1 MNTDYLPNSIKQEK
15 DEYTNDIPLL
25 KPEKDFRIGGCTVR
39 LGGGHDEREEYAHNK
54 PFWSAMKIFYMGS
67 CALALLGSLA
77 VKEEHR
83 DTMLGVSLLTG
94 LTSYGIHKHAENKKR
109 SIENRTK
116 YFNHFEKITWQEK
129 EDYLYAEKAKEK
141 KEKQGVGIIGAGL
154 LFSIMGHPVL
164 GGVLTLGGLFH
175 NNTSRDFINIQ
186 GRIVDKYAPRSWEIQ
201 KQTER

>member
-1 MNTDYLPNSIKQEK
+1 MNTDYLSNSIKQEK
-15 DEYTNDIPLL
+15 NEYTNDIPLL
-25 KPEKDFRIGGCTVR
+25 KPEKVFHVGGCTIR
-39 LGGGHDEREEYAHNK
+39 LSGARDEKEEYAHNK
-54 PFWSAMKIFYMGS
+54 PFWTAMKIFYMGS
-67 CALALLGSLA
+67 CALTLLGSLA
-77 VKEEHR
+77 VKEEYR
-83 DTMLGVSLLTG
+83 DTMLGASLLTG

-109 SIENRTK
+109 SLENRKK
-116 YFNHFEKITWQEK
+116 YFKHFQQITWQEK

-141 KEKQGVGIIGAGL
+141 KEKQGIGIIGAGL
-154 LFSIMGHPVL
+154 LFSVMGHPVL

>member
-1 MNTDYLPNSIKQEK
+1 MNTDYLSNSIKQEK

-25 KPEKDFRIGGCTVR
+25 KPEKVFRIGGCTVR
-39 LGGGHDEREEYAHNK
+39 LAGSCDEREEYASKK
-54 PFWSAMKIFYMGS
+54 PLWTAMKIFYMGS

-94 LTSYGIHKHAENKKR
+94 LTSYGMHKHAENKKR
-109 SIENRTK
+109 SLENRNK
-116 YFNHFEKITWQEK
+116 YLNHFQQMTWQEK

-141 KEKQGVGIIGAGL
+141 KEKQGMGIIGAGL

-186 GRIVDKYAPRSWEIQ
+186 GRIVDKYTPRPWEIQ
-201 KQTER
+201 KER